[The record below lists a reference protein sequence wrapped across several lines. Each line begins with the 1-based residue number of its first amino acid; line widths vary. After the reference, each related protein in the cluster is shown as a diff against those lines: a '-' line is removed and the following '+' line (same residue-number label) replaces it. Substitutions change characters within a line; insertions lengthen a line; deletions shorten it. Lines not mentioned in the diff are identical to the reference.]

1 VSTLLK
7 KELRLALHPMNL
19 CFLSLSALLLVPNY
33 PYYVT
38 FFYTTL
44 GIFMMFQTARENRD
58 IFYMMLLPVR
68 KRDMVRARFLMVML
82 IELAQMVCC
91 IPFMYL
97 RGTYASLN
105 NAVGIEANLAFLGIS
120 FLMLGVFH
128 LIFFPG
134 FYKTAQ
140 KVGIPFLLGSTAFF
154 LMIIA
159 AEILLRV
166 LPYLRSCCDSM
177 AWSDQIMQIPLLLG
191 GLLGYLVLTFFAYRI
206 SVRRFEALDIA

>member
-1 VSTLLK
+1 MATLLK

-19 CFLSLSALLLVPNY
+19 FFLALSALVLVPNY

-68 KRDMVRARFLMVML
+68 KRELVRARFALVML
-82 IELAQMVCC
+82 IELAQAVCC
-91 IPFMYL
+91 LPFMCL
-97 RGTYASLN
+97 RSTYASLN

-120 FLMLGVFH
+120 FVMLGVFH
-128 LIFFPG
+128 LIFLPG

-140 KVGIPFLLGSTAFF
+140 KVGLPFLWGSVVFF
-154 LMIIA
+154 LMLVA
-159 AEILLRV
+159 AEVLLRIV
-166 LPYLRSCCDSM
+166 PYLRDCCDSM
-177 AWSDQIMQIPLLLG
+177 AWGDQRRQIPLLLG
-191 GLLGYLVLTFFAYRI
+191 GFAVYLLLTFFAYRI
-206 SVRRFEALDIA
+206 SVRRFERLDL